1 MGIKNIKA
9 MALSAALTAASV
21 ACIAASPAMANN
33 NNNNRYL
40 NQLAM
45 QMYLQNQSAA
55 YNPYLYNNYNN
66 PYSNYGAY
74 GAYGYNGQTPW
85 SAGAMPYGYV
95 NGGYNAYNNRYCG
108 PRACYHHEWWR

>member
-1 MGIKNIKA
+1 MGIKNIKT
-9 MALSAALTAASV
+9 MALSAALAVASV
-21 ACIAASPAMANN
+21 ACVTTSPAMANN
-33 NNNNRYL
+33 NDKYL

-66 PYSNYGAY
+66 LYNNY

-95 NGGYNAYNNRYCG
+95 NRGYNVYNNRYVG
-108 PRACYHHEWWR
+108 PRAYYHHGWWR